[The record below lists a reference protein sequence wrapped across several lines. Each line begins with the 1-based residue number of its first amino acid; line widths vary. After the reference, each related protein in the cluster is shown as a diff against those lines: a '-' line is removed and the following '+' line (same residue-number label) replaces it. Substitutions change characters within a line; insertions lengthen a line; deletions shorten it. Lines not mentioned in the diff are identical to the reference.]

1 MYSRSFRSAK
11 LFGFAQ
17 IMKGENMC
25 KQRPVNNSREPSPEV
40 NVPRQLECRQIP
52 LRPQFLCNSQER
64 GQSSVLELSSS
75 AEYPFMV
82 VLSQESNSNAVQWLG
97 LANEQA
103 ALAFAVDACEYFQ
116 RPVGIFKR
124 VHLFYP

>member
-1 MYSRSFRSAK
+1 
-11 LFGFAQ
+11 
-17 IMKGENMC
+17 MC